1 MLMHITGGMGGT
13 FTRKWLFETC
23 DQGTPRNALKGQDHK
38 SGRRIR
44 EKLSHYMAK
53 RISYL
58 AYGNNIDVKISR
70 TYRRNYRILLYLP
83 VADRAGA
90 AVTNL
95 KDIAWQYSSLLTN
108 VSTSWRGLVIWT
120 LACACDT

>member
-1 MLMHITGGMGGT
+1 
-13 FTRKWLFETC
+13 
-23 DQGTPRNALKGQDHK
+23 
-38 SGRRIR
+38 
-44 EKLSHYMAK
+44 MAK

-58 AYGNNIDVKISR
+58 PYGNNIDVKISR

-90 AVTNL
+90 AVTNV
-95 KDIAWQYSSLLTN
+95 KDIAWQHSSLLTN

-120 LACACDT
+120 LACACDTCVVH